1 MATNHVTVM
10 SRAHRSGC
18 GRVWPPSPFRRCS
31 WTASF
36 FIEDG
41 FIYAVIGGT
50 TLALVVLVWWLFFSR
65 ASWFERI
72 GALVVMVA
80 AVFAMFRVVHPS
92 VSNGM
97 MGGMLPIFSIPLLC
111 LGLVAWATVSHR
123 LPGTLPIPCA
133 RCGAVLAAGVM
144 TLVRTDGIMGS
155 DHSFSGDGR
164 RRGGS
169 TARAEATTIRS
180 HLPPLRP
187 SQLNHRACC
196 CCCSPVAD

>member
-10 SRAHRSGC
+10 SPRPPLRL
-18 GRVWPPSPFRRCS
+18 WPGVAAVAVQMLL

-41 FIYAVIGGT
+41 FIYAVLGGT
-50 TLALVVLVWWLFFSR
+50 SLALVVLVWWLFFSR

-80 AVFAMFRVVHPS
+80 AVLAMFRVVHPS

-111 LGLVAWATVSHR
+111 LGWSR
-123 LPGTLPIPCA
+123 
-133 RCGAVLAAGVM
+133 
-144 TLVRTDGIMGS
+144 
-155 DHSFSGDGR
+155 GR
-164 RRGGS
+164 
-169 TARAEATTIRS
+169 
-180 HLPPLRP
+180 
-187 SQLNHRACC
+187 Q
-196 CCCSPVAD
+196 